1 MSKAVY
7 PLLSPRT
14 FNGLWAGTAWGLLCL
29 GLPAI
34 AQETLEVL
42 PALVAASANPIHFA
56 RPLRLAD
63 VSIPNNW
70 QFRASEYLFTIDI
83 PADASQPLERVVFAQ
98 IEGADYPRYS
108 TRNTHAFA
116 EGDRHTSLTLSQVE
130 NDTDE
135 RTITVVFDPPIE
147 PGLQIT
153 VALKAHHNPR
163 GGIYLYQVTA
173 SPPGIS
179 GPGQRVGLG
188 RLQFY
193 ERDSIGR
200 GRFGIR

>member
-14 FNGLWAGTAWGLLCL
+14 FNSLWAGTAWGLLCL

-98 IEGADYPRYS
+98 IEGADYPL
-108 TRNTHAFA
+108 
-116 EGDRHTSLTLSQVE
+116 SL
-130 NDTDE
+130 
-135 RTITVVFDPPIE
+135 IHI
-147 PGLQIT
+147 
-153 VALKAHHNPR
+153 
-163 GGIYLYQVTA
+163 
-173 SPPGIS
+173 
-179 GPGQRVGLG
+179 
-188 RLQFY
+188 
-193 ERDSIGR
+193 
-200 GRFGIR
+200 